1 MTATPTMR
9 YWDGTTWQA
18 APIRLW
24 DGSVWRD
31 THPPDAP
38 PTDPTPPEPAR
49 RPSVWGADI
58 TAHLADPSTALATVT
73 VGPGDDVSAALTAAA
88 DQAIAA
94 GATAP
99 HLSRVRV
106 IMRPGVYDQRFT
118 LAGVST
124 NATRRQRVGVELVG
138 QTGDPADVIV
148 NPSDLSKSA
157 FEHQGITALISGI
170 TLDRMG
176 ATSTTG
182 WAMHGSGWAS
192 EAHELILHRVHLR
205 ASGADA
211 FSHEMA
217 ARHTLY
223 VCDSTVEGNI
233 YAHTW
238 APVDKP
244 EQGGA
249 PTLAMWDDVDGQP
262 SRVADESAHPDDLLL
277 IRSGVATR
285 PTFEVWHQRTGTPTS
300 PRLRVQIDPAT
311 GVTTTKG
318 ALVQITDPDVAA
330 HPILGDNPV
339 MRAYWGVSA

>member
-1 MTATPTMR
+1 M
-9 YWDGTTWQA
+9 
-18 APIRLW
+18 
-24 DGSVWRD
+24 
-31 THPPDAP
+31 
-38 PTDPTPPEPAR
+38 
-49 RPSVWGADI
+49 WGESI

-73 VGPGDDVSAALTAAA
+73 VGPADDVSAAIAAAA
-88 DQAIAA
+88 DQAVAA
-94 GATAP
+94 GAVAP
-99 HLSRVRV
+99 HVSRARV
-106 IMRPGVYDQRFT
+106 IMRPGTYTQRLT

-148 NPSDLSKSA
+148 SPPDLSKSA

-170 TLDRMG
+170 SCIRDG
-176 ATSTTG
+176 ATSATG
-182 WAMHGSGWAS
+182 WAMHGSGWAA

-233 YAHTW
+233 YMHTW
-238 APVDKP
+238 APVDRP

-262 SRVADESAHPDDLLL
+262 TAVADESAHPDDLLL
-277 IRSGVATR
+277 IRSGVMPDGAFR
-285 PTFEVWHQRTGTPTS
+285 VWHQRTGS
-300 PRLRVQIDPAT
+300 PDRARLRVQIDPASGIT
-311 GVTTTKG
+311 RIQG
-318 ALVQITDPDVAA
+318 ALVQIGDPDVAG
-330 HPILGDNPV
+330 HPVLNANPV
-339 MRAYWGVSA
+339 MRVHYDAA